1 MKTLTDE
8 EIRSAADQLVAVRES
23 RLALKGLPADV
34 TPENTADMQ
43 KIIDRVSAHI
53 PRPVGGWKVYT
64 LYKPMN
70 PPVFAPIYDVFPSG
84 AEIPAAI
91 SPGRLIEPEIMF
103 RVDGDLPARDPR
115 YGFDEVAE
123 AVTAVVGFEIIG
135 SRFSSD
141 PEAPGQGSLY
151 GALSDHLANGCVV
164 VGDAIAGWRD
174 IEFDQVRL
182 TMHEDDREIISVVGC
197 HPFDD
202 PFFPV
207 VVGIN
212 RLRRHHGVR
221 AGDIIVTNS
230 STSFFPVAAGSIVRA
245 VYDGLGEVTATFAQ
259 P

>member
-8 EIRSAADQLVAVRES
+8 QIRSAAEQLVAVREE
-23 RLALKGLPADV
+23 RLVLSGLPADV
-34 TPENTADMQ
+34 TPEHTADMQ
-43 KIIDRVSAHI
+43 LIINAVSAQI
-53 PRPVGGWKVYT
+53 DRPVGGWKVYT

-84 AEIPAAI
+84 AEIPATI

-103 RVDGDLPARDPR
+103 RVDRELPAREAR
-115 YGFDEVAE
+115 YEVDELAD

-135 SRFSSD
+135 SRFSRD
-141 PEAPGQGSLY
+141 PSAPGQGSLY
-151 GALSDHLANGCVV
+151 GALSDHLANGCIV

-174 IEFDQVRL
+174 AAFEDVRL
-182 TMHEDDREIISVVGC
+182 TMREGEREIVSVVGC
-197 HPFDD
+197 HPFDN

-207 VVGIN
+207 VVGLN
-212 RLRRHHGVR
+212 RLRRHQGAR

-230 STSFFPVAAGSIVRA
+230 STSFFSVDAGTVVRA
-245 VYDGLGEVTATFAQ
+245 VYEGLGEVSATFAR